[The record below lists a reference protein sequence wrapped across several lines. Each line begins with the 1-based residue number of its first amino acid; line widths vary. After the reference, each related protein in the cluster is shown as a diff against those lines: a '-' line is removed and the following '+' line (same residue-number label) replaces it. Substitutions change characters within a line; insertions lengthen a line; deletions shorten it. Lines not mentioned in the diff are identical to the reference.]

1 MNKTF
6 KVIMQERQR
15 DGSVR
20 TITQIAICPSE
31 EEVVKWYGLTEPD
44 IVSFSIE
51 EVASLA

>member
-6 KVIMQERQR
+6 KVTMQERQR

-20 TITQIAICPSE
+20 TLTQIAMCSSE

-44 IVSFSIE
+44 IVSFTIE